1 MKKTLIA
8 LALVSLPVAASAEV
22 ILYGKIR
29 GGVEFTRDG
38 AQSKNQ
44 GPAGSAENYQKNSWS
59 VVDYSSYI
67 GFKGSEDLGGNLKVI
82 WQVENR
88 VNLADKGSGSDS
100 SKRDTFIGLEGGF
113 GTFKLGHVTS
123 PLKETLDAQ
132 DNWEYNSNYL
142 GLGRY
147 GRFGK
152 RRASLNYH
160 SPDFGGFDFGFQ
172 LTPGKNAH
180 GGDTTTNDGRP
191 VFGLGLGYK
200 NSGFFGRYAVEY
212 ARRAAGAS
220 GDQKD
225 VHVHNLSVG
234 YDANNLYV
242 AGAFQYGKNVNPSF
256 NDPAV
261 NPDPYDIAISAGN
274 EVDAKTK
281 EAQISAAY
289 TFGAVT
295 PKITVAYGRADTNFR
310 GTDGARYLQAIV
322 GADYAFSR
330 RTTGLVSVG
339 WLRDKVNSDAEHLNS
354 WGIGTGLVHKF

>member
-22 ILYGKIR
+22 ILYGNIR

-38 AQSKNQ
+38 AQGQ
-44 GPAGSAENYQKNSWS
+44 PAGSAESYQKNSWS

-67 GFKGSEDLGGNLKVI
+67 GFKGSEDLGGNLKAI

-88 VNLADKGSGSDS
+88 VNLADAGSGSDS

-113 GTFKLGHVTS
+113 GTFKLGYVTS
-123 PLKETLDAQ
+123 PLKDTLDAQ
-132 DNWEYNSNYL
+132 DNWEYNSDLL

-180 GGDTTTNDGRP
+180 GGKTTTEDGRP

-212 ARRAAGAS
+212 ARRAADSRA
-220 GDQKD
+220 DQKD

-242 AGAFQYGKNVNPSF
+242 AGAFQYAKGANPRF
-256 NDPAV
+256 NDTSDYA
-261 NPDPYDIAISAGN
+261 YDIARSAGN
-274 EVDAKTK
+274 DVDAKVK

-295 PKITVAYGRADTNFR
+295 PKISVAYGRADTNFR

-339 WLRDKVNSDAEHLNS
+339 WLREKANSDAKNVNS
-354 WGIGTGLVHKF
+354 WGVGTGLVHKF